1 MDSRNGAIL
10 CVLSCVNMCATG
22 VLLCV
27 VVCDILCATPVV
39 MCAILCVNTKALSG
53 IQARDRC
60 IHEIPGG
67 YFMNTSACQRGCPFE
82 TPNGETVYIK
92 FYELYI

>member
-53 IQARDRC
+53 IQARDRLYTNPFRVC
-60 IHEIPGG
+60 
-67 YFMNTSACQRGCPFE
+67 YNRRAKGCS
-82 TPNGETVYIK
+82 
-92 FYELYI
+92 L

>member
-39 MCAILCVNTKALSG
+39 VCAILCVNTKAFSG
-53 IQARDRC
+53 IQARDRLYTRHFMAC
-60 IHEIPGG
+60 IIVVPKGIP
-67 YFMNTSACQRGCPFE
+67 
-82 TPNGETVYIK
+82 
-92 FYELYI
+92 L

>member
-10 CVLSCVNMCATG
+10 CVLSCVDMCATG

-39 MCAILCVNTKALSG
+39 VCAILCVNTKELSG
-53 IQARDRC
+53 IQHDDYTRHFMAC
-60 IHEIPGG
+60 IIVVPKG
-67 YFMNTSACQRGCPFE
+67 MP
-82 TPNGETVYIK
+82 
-92 FYELYI
+92 L